1 MNGVLIMEL
10 VFGLL
15 LSLIVLGFMVWG
27 AKTGQFDD
35 GEKQSSGL
43 LFDSV
48 DDLNDAIAKE
58 KKHKENIKKDKIN

>member
-15 LSLIVLGFMVWG
+15 LSLIVLGFMIWG

-58 KKHKENIKKDKIN
+58 KKQKENIKKDKIN

>member
-1 MNGVLIMEL
+1 MNGILIMEL

-58 KKHKENIKKDKIN
+58 KKQKENIKKDKIN

>member
-58 KKHKENIKKDKIN
+58 KKQKENIKKDKIN